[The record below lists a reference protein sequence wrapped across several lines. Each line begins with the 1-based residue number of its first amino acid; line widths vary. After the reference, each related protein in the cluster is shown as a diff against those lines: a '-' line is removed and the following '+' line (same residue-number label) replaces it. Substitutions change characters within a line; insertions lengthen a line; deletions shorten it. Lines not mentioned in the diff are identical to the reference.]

1 MRRVAR
7 MCMATS
13 WVVAALAGWVL
24 PTAVWAAEGSEEA
37 VFAES
42 AASSNET
49 SAEPASPAAES
60 SESTGTEQEPSVT
73 VETVADAPAAEAST
87 PAGEVVASADTSG
100 SVSAKMEEMERLL
113 SEQRKQ
119 MEALQKASTEEMEKM
134 QKMMSLQREQIS
146 SLQQQ
151 VTSQGNAHSNEVRVA
166 EIRKTVEQ
174 ILADKQFTAGTYEP
188 SMTAGYDRG
197 FYIKTTD
204 DTFMM
209 KISARSQFRYVG
221 INRQSDNRNV
231 TNKQAAHDTS
241 GFEWERLRLYFKG
254 WLWNQNLKYVLSVEG
269 DTDGDHNL
277 KFLDAYFNYTY
288 VPKQSIQ
295 WGKMTLPF
303 GKQAGV
309 ISSAKYQLIDQS
321 MANAMFNLGDSLGI
335 QAMGDFKLGNQ
346 NFSYVTGVYNGT
358 SNSNDDVRELDT
370 KFAYVARGVWH
381 AIPGI
386 DEADETDLIFH
397 KTPALD
403 IGSSFAY
410 VDRERDANGVSY
422 TYSVMDA
429 IRAGRGGYG
438 VASSQMSEFVQF
450 GADAVFKYRGFSITS
465 EYFLRKIESQ
475 NKFSP
480 WERLTATTGSGCQQG
495 GYAQA
500 GYFIVPQKLELVG
513 RLGGAWNIGD
523 DAAWEQA
530 MGVNYYIRGHSVKLS
545 ADVTHID
552 ECPVNNS
559 SANFSINDDMMLYR
573 LQIQVAME

>member
-1 MRRVAR
+1 
-7 MCMATS
+7 MATF
-13 WVVAALAGWVL
+13 WAVVVAGWML
-24 PTAVWAAEGSEEA
+24 PTTVWAEESSGEP
-37 VFAES
+37 VFSQDTES
-42 AASSNET
+42 AS
-49 SAEPASPAAES
+49 
-60 SESTGTEQEPSVT
+60 EPSVEIEE
-73 VETVADAPAAEAST
+73 VSESSDSSAADAPAAEVST
-87 PAGEVVASADTSG
+87 PAGEVIAAADTSA
-100 SVSAKMEEMERLL
+100 SVSDKMAEMARLL
-113 SEQRKQ
+113 DEQRKQ
-119 MEALQKASTEEMEKM
+119 MEALQKANAEEMEKM

-151 VTSQGNAHSNEVRVA
+151 VSTQGDAHSNEVRVA

-174 ILADKQFTAGTYEP
+174 ILADKQFAAGTYEP
-188 SMTAGYDRG
+188 TMTAGYDRG
-197 FYIKTTD
+197 FYIKTSD

-209 KISARSQFRYVG
+209 KISGRTQFRYVG

-254 WLWNQNLKYVLSVEG
+254 WLWNTNLKYVLSIEG
-269 DTDGDHNL
+269 DSDGQHNL
-277 KFLDAYFNYTY
+277 KFLDAFFNYTY
-288 VPKQSIQ
+288 APKQSIQ
-295 WGKMTLPF
+295 WGKMPLPY
-303 GKQAGV
+303 GKQAGIV
-309 ISSAKYQLIDQS
+309 SSAKYQMIDQS

-346 NFSYVTGVYNGT
+346 NFSYITGVYNGAA
-358 SNSNDDVRELDT
+358 NSDDDVRDLDT

-403 IGSSFAY
+403 FGTSFAY
-410 VDRERDANGVSY
+410 VDRERDANGPSF

-438 VASSQMSEFVQF
+438 SSSSLASEFIQF
-450 GADAVFKYRGFSITS
+450 GADATFKYRGFSLTS
-465 EYFLRKIESQ
+465 EYFLRKIDSQ

-480 WERLTATTGSGCQQG
+480 WQRLTATTGSGCQQG
-495 GYAQA
+495 GYVQG
-500 GYFIVPQKLELVG
+500 GYFIIPQKLEVVG

-530 MGVNYYIRGHSVKLS
+530 LGVNYYVHGHAVKLS

-552 ECPVNNS
+552 ECPVSNS
-559 SANFSINDDMMLYR
+559 SAGFGINDDMMLYR
-573 LQIQVAME
+573 LQVQVAME